1 MPSTF
6 DLRLS
11 TRRVPRRRG
20 SVILLVLFTILF
32 AVYALTKFVERAS
45 VDLLTESRA
54 SVGDRLRVEAYSALE
69 ATLGVLEDFRTVN
82 GALRSPAE
90 GWSDPLA
97 FAGYQPAKGLEVAVT
112 FEDESGRLSLPGADF
127 QTLTQL
133 FVQLGQRQAD
143 AERLADA
150 LLGWMRP
157 DYEPV
162 GASSPRA
169 DDYERE
175 AIPHS
180 PPARPLRS
188 LAELASIRE
197 VREAFYDEAG
207 QPNNL
212 WRSFAA
218 AVSLLSFDQLN
229 VNGGNAA
236 ALGAIGG
243 YDETALGNLR
253 DYLTGNGAYTHQ
265 GPGFFRTTQEIG
277 PVLGQAAIPPRFGLQ
292 ISALRINVT
301 VREGQTQ
308 FRLSAVVAP
317 PGGARLPPAGNTAAA
332 AQNDQSQTAA
342 SGGTNPGTA
351 PPAVP
356 SAGRSET
363 GTSSTAAG
371 QTQSRLNYPFTLL
384 EIREN
389 DEIPDLNST
398 ASQTDA

>member
-1 MPSTF
+1 M
-6 DLRLS
+6 
-11 TRRVPRRRG
+11 
-20 SVILLVLFTILF
+20 
-32 AVYALTKFVERAS
+32 YALTKFVERVS

-69 ATLGVLEDFRTVN
+69 VTLGVLEDFRTVN
-82 GALRSPAE
+82 GGLRSPAE

-112 FEDESGRLSLPGADF
+112 FEDESGRISLPGADF
-127 QTLTQL
+127 QTLSQL
-133 FVQLGQRQAD
+133 FVQLGQKQAD

-162 GASSPRA
+162 GALSPRA
-169 DDYERE
+169 DEYERE
-175 AIPHS
+175 ALPHT

-188 LAELASIRE
+188 LTELAGIRA

-207 QPNNL
+207 QPNDL

-218 AVSLLSFDQLN
+218 AVSLLSFDRLN
-229 VNGGNAA
+229 VNGGNTA

-243 YDETALGNLR
+243 YDELTLDNLR
-253 DYLTGNGAYTHQ
+253 DYLAGTGTYARQ
-265 GPGFFRTTQEIG
+265 GPGFFRSNQELG
-277 PVLGQAAIPPRFGLQ
+277 SVLGQAAIPPRFGMQ
-292 ISALRINVT
+292 ISALRINLT

-308 FRLSAVVAP
+308 FHLSAVVAP
-317 PGGARLPPAGNTAAA
+317 PDGARLPPAGNTTAD
-332 AQNDQSQTAA
+332 NQSSQGQTAG
-342 SGGTNPGTA
+342 SGSSAPATA

-356 SAGRSET
+356 SAGQPEA
-363 GTSSTAAG
+363 GTSAAPGG
-371 QTQSRLNYPFTLL
+371 QTQPRLNYPFTLL

-389 DEIPDLNST
+389 DEIPVVTLS
-398 ASQTDA
+398 SGQTDL